1 MRACLIVTLLLS
13 TGCSDQLPVRT
24 PDASN
29 DGRSIDMVVRLD
41 TLSTDTLSTDTLSTD
56 TLSTD
61 GVAIRDLRVADAQ
74 TADVISDM
82 TIDQGAPDTTV
93 DLGTPDTCAPIAR
106 FPALCGN
113 GAPDQ
118 GESCDDGDEDLNDQC
133 PSGFCGSCQPA
144 RCGDGFIWLNNEL
157 CDDGNDATDDA
168 CPSGPE
174 GTCEPASCNDGFLH
188 AGVETCEDGN
198 TTPGDGCS
206 STCAIEANWY
216 CSGPLKGSCSKCDIN
231 GTFDGCDGWT
241 YTASST
247 AV

>member
-41 TLSTDTLSTDTLSTD
+41 TLPR
-56 TLSTD
+56 D
-61 GVAIRDLRVADAQ
+61 GLPPPDQNAADAQ
-74 TADVISDM
+74 AMDAIAAADALADQLPPDATAD
-82 TIDQGAPDTTV
+82 QPAPDTTV
-93 DLGTPDTCAPIAR
+93 DVGAPDTCTPIAR

-118 GESCDDGDEDLNDQC
+118 GESCDDGDDDLSDQC

-144 RCGDGFIWLNNEL
+144 RCGDGFVWLDHEL

-206 STCAIEANWY
+206 STCTIEANWY